1 MRQLL
6 PLLLLGAIL
15 TSTAAL
21 AQDEKP
27 TETELYN
34 QISKD
39 FTAKKFE
46 EAEAALKELETRF
59 PESLRLSTAWYQGYM
74 AHARNQ
80 DYNNATK
87 CISKVVDHSLNAVK
101 KNPAYGPSL
110 VSYTGSLVSMLR
122 RINKEEEAAKK
133 LDEVLE
139 ALDELN
145 DGSNPALSSSYSS
158 LVYNKAS
165 MIRAEKPDDA
175 FDMVSAEVDK
185 ADKAHKEN
193 SKANLAW
200 HLSTRLLQVQMAYY
214 ASPDN
219 FKKLRD
225 AHLALVTTQAKEN
238 QENPIVISGYVSAHT
253 FGIST
258 LISEDV
264 DRAEKLL
271 ASATEFLNGNK
282 SENRAVISS
291 IANGKRYL
299 ASYTRRIAVAKQHQA
314 LIGTDAVALDADAWV
329 NGDALTNGDLKGKV
343 VLLDFWAVWCGPCIA
358 TFPHL
363 IEWQE
368 KYSEKGLVII
378 GATRYYQRG
387 WNAETNRI
395 TPRNTKLT
403 TEEENAATA
412 QFAAFHKLKHR
423 LMVTPSTS
431 KFHSGYAVSG
441 IPQAVLIGRDGKIRM
456 IKVGS
461 GSANAKALHDEI
473 EKLLAE

>member
-6 PLLLLGAIL
+6 PFLLLGAIL

-21 AQDEKP
+21 AEDEK

-34 QISKD
+34 QIRAD

-46 EAEAALKELETRF
+46 EAESALKEFESRF
-59 PESLRLSTAWYQGYM
+59 PNSARLTTVKYQAYI
-74 AHARNQ
+74 AHARNR
-80 DYNNATK
+80 DYEKAMPFLA
-87 CISKVVDHSLNAVK
+87 SVVDLSLKAVE
-101 KNPAYGPSL
+101 KNPATAGLL
-110 VSYTGSLVSMLR
+110 VNYANNQVSMLR
-122 RINKEEEAAKK
+122 RLDKEDEAAKK
-133 LDEVLE
+133 LDEVL
-139 ALDELN
+139 AVLDKAN
-145 DGSNPALSSSYSS
+145 DGSNPSLSSSYSS
-158 LVYNKAS
+158 LVYNKAM
-165 MIRAEKPDDA
+165 MISAEKPDDA
-175 FDMVSAEVDK
+175 FDLISAE
-185 ADKAHKEN
+185 ADKARKAFEN
-193 SKANLAW
+193 TPEANTAW
-200 HLSTRLLQVQMAYY
+200 YLNARFLQLRVAYS

-225 AHLALVTTQAKEN
+225 SHLEFVTAHAADN
-238 QENPIVISGYVSAHT
+238 QDNAAAISAYVNGHT
-253 FGIST
+253 YGIST

-271 ASATEFLNGNK
+271 ASATEFLNGIET
-282 SENRAVISS
+282 ENRAVKSS

-299 ASYTRRIAVAKQHQA
+299 ASYPRRIAVAKRHKA

-329 NGDALTNGDLKGKV
+329 NGDALTDEDLKGKV

-368 KYSEKGLVII
+368 KYAEKGLVII

-403 TEEENAATA
+403 TEDENAATA
-412 QFAAFHKLKHR
+412 QFAGFHKLKHR
-423 LMVTPSTS
+423 LMVVPSTS
-431 KFHSGYAVSG
+431 KFHSEYAVSG